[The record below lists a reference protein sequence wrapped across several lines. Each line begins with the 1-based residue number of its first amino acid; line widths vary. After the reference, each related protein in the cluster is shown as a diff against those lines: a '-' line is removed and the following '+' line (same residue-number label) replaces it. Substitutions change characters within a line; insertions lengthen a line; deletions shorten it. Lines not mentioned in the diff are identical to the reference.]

1 MQSNSATTKRRGGG
15 SRVSLFLLLG
25 AAIGA
30 AAALFVTPLSGADLR
45 RLITKR
51 PKREGRVVPASERP
65 PEVNSAIPSTVSDK
79 GSAKIS
85 LIRNTV
91 IAERDLQRRE
101 MRAAS
106 LPDMRISEQRYR
118 IAHSGRR
125 PSNIL

>member
-1 MQSNSATTKRRGGG
+1 MQSNSATSKRRGGG

-65 PEVNSAIPSTVSDK
+65 PEVSSAISSTVSDK
-79 GSAKIS
+79 TSAKIS
-85 LIRNTV
+85 LGRDPL
-91 IAERDLQRRE
+91 IAERDLQKRE
-101 MRAAS
+101 VRAAS
-106 LPDMRISEQRYR
+106 RPEMRISEQRYR